1 MKKSLSISALVVIF
15 VAQFVGILGILYL
28 KYCMDVQASLYDSM
42 TNQIFEEE
50 RDVEEI
56 RSLLYKYEY
65 NMVAILNASIPDK
78 EENSTALSTT
88 ELKIRNQLI
97 KHSEIMK
104 NMERGSRKE
113 LLFRSVNDG
122 VLNYLNYNAV
132 LLSMRDS
139 ENPEA
144 ITQFVKVFIIPLMT
158 RLNFSID
165 KLSEMSKIYIE
176 QSKSDM
182 DSYLKSTKLFSIIG
196 FVVLVF
202 SLVISTIYTYK
213 VLKELEE
220 KNKFF
225 QSKSEANEMRI
236 LEIQN
241 KTIMGIA
248 DLVESRSG
256 ETGQHVK
263 RTSHLVNMILM
274 QAKKKGKWTEILTDE
289 YIDYVTRAA
298 PMHDLGK
305 IVIPDAIL
313 NKPGKFTPEE
323 FEIMKT
329 HASAGGKIVY
339 DIIGG
344 VAEKK
349 YVDIA
354 SDIASYHHEKW
365 NGKGYPNGMA
375 GEEIPLCARIM
386 AVADVFD
393 ALVSE
398 RCYKKP
404 MSYDDAFAL
413 IERESGEHFD
423 PDVVELFMEL
433 KDEIY
438 AEK

>member
-15 VAQFVGILGILYL
+15 VAQLVGILGILYL

-65 NMVAILNASIPDK
+65 NMVAILNSSILNK

-104 NMERGSRKE
+104 NMERGSGKE
-113 LLFRSVNDG
+113 RLFRSVNDG

-139 ENPEA
+139 ENPES
-144 ITQFVKVFIIPLMT
+144 ITQFIKVFIIPLVT

-344 VAEKK
+344 VAEKN

-365 NGKGYPNGMA
+365 NGKGYPNGKA

-423 PDVVELFMEL
+423 PDVVELFMGL

-438 AEK
+438 AER

>member
-15 VAQFVGILGILYL
+15 VAQLVGILGILYL

-65 NMVAILNASIPDK
+65 NMVAILNASILNK

-104 NMERGSRKE
+104 NMERGSGKE
-113 LLFRSVNDG
+113 RLFRSVNDG

-344 VAEKK
+344 VAEKN

-365 NGKGYPNGMA
+365 NGKGYPNGKA

-423 PDVVELFMEL
+423 PDVVELFMGL

-438 AEK
+438 AER

>member
-15 VAQFVGILGILYL
+15 VAQLVGILGILYL

-104 NMERGSRKE
+104 NMERGSGKE
-113 LLFRSVNDG
+113 RLFRSVNDG

-344 VAEKK
+344 VAEKN

-365 NGKGYPNGMA
+365 NGKGYPNGKA

-438 AEK
+438 AER

>member
-15 VAQFVGILGILYL
+15 VAQLVGILGILYL

-65 NMVAILNASIPDK
+65 NMVAILNASIPNK

-104 NMERGSRKE
+104 NMERGSGKE
-113 LLFRSVNDG
+113 RLFRSVNDG

-344 VAEKK
+344 VAEKN

-365 NGKGYPNGMA
+365 NGKGYPNGKA

-438 AEK
+438 AER

>member
-1 MKKSLSISALVVIF
+1 MKKSLSVSALIVIF
-15 VAQFVGILGILYL
+15 IAQLVGILGILYL

-65 NMVAILNASIPDK
+65 NMVAIMNSSVLNKDDNAA
-78 EENSTALSTT
+78 ALSKT

-97 KHSEIMK
+97 KHAEIMK
-104 NMERGSRKE
+104 NMERGSGKE
-113 LLFRSVNDG
+113 RLFRSVNDG

-132 LLSMRDS
+132 LLSMKDV
-139 ENPEA
+139 ENPES
-144 ITQFVKVFIIPLMT
+144 ITQFIKVFIIPLVT

-165 KLSEMSKIYIE
+165 KLSEMSNVYIE
-176 QSKSDM
+176 QSKSEM
-182 DSYLKSTKLFSIIG
+182 NSYLNSTKLFSIIG
-196 FVVLVF
+196 FGVIIF
-202 SLVISTIYTYK
+202 SIIISIIYTHK

-263 RTSHLVNMILM
+263 RTSHLVNMILL
-274 QAKKKGKWTEILTDE
+274 QAKKKGKWSEILTDE

-344 VAEKK
+344 VADKA

-365 NGKGYPNGMA
+365 NGKGYPNGKM
-375 GEEIPLCARIM
+375 GKEIPLCARIM

-393 ALVSE
+393 ALIAE

-404 MSYDDAFAL
+404 MSYEDAFAL

-433 KDEIY
+433 KDKIY
-438 AEK
+438 AER

>member
-15 VAQFVGILGILYL
+15 VAQLVGILGILYL

-104 NMERGSRKE
+104 NMERGSGKE
-113 LLFRSVNDG
+113 RLFRSVNDG

-196 FVVLVF
+196 FAVLVF

-289 YIDYVTRAA
+289 YIDYVTMAA

>member
-15 VAQFVGILGILYL
+15 GAQLVGILGILYL
-28 KYCMDVQASLYDSM
+28 KYCMDVQASLYNSM
-42 TNQIFEEE
+42 TNQIFEDE

-65 NMVAILNASIPDK
+65 NMVAILNASIPNE

-104 NMERGSRKE
+104 NMERGSGKE
-113 LLFRSVNDG
+113 RLFRSVNDG

-344 VAEKK
+344 VAEKN

-365 NGKGYPNGMA
+365 NGKGYPNGKA

-423 PDVVELFMEL
+423 PDVVELFMGL

-438 AEK
+438 AER

>member
-15 VAQFVGILGILYL
+15 IAQLVGILGILYL

-65 NMVAILNASIPDK
+65 NMVAILNASILNK

-104 NMERGSRKE
+104 NMERGSGKE
-113 LLFRSVNDG
+113 RLFRSVNDG

-344 VAEKK
+344 VAEKN

-365 NGKGYPNGMA
+365 NGKGYPNGKA

-423 PDVVELFMEL
+423 PDVVELFMGL

-438 AEK
+438 AER

>member
-28 KYCMDVQASLYDSM
+28 RHCVDVQAGLYNSM
-42 TNQIFEEE
+42 INQVFVENA
-50 RDVEEI
+50 DVEEI

-65 NMVAILNASIPDK
+65 NMASFMISSKITQEERLK
-78 EENSTALSTT
+78 ELDNV
-88 ELKIRNQLI
+88 ELGIRQQLI
-97 KHSEIMK
+97 THGAITKK
-104 NMERGSRKE
+104 MERDSEKE
-113 LLFRSVNDG
+113 RLFRSVNDD
-122 VLNYLNYNAV
+122 VLNYLNYNRV
-132 LLSMRDS
+132 LLTMKDVESTES
-139 ENPEA
+139 
-144 ITQFVKVFIIPLMT
+144 ISQFMNTFVFPLMS
-158 RLNFSID
+158 RVNLSIST
-165 KLSEMSKIYIE
+165 LSEMSKVYIG
-176 QSKSDM
+176 QSKAQM
-182 DSYLKSTKLFSIIG
+182 DSHLKSTKYFSIIG
-196 FVVLVF
+196 FIVLIF
-202 SLVISTIYTYK
+202 SLVNSTIYTHK

-263 RTSHLVNMILM
+263 RTSHLVNMILR
-274 QAKKKGKWTEILTDE
+274 QAKKKGKWSEILTEE

-344 VAEKK
+344 VADKK

-354 SDIASYHHEKW
+354 SDIAKYHHEKW
-365 NGKGYPNGMA
+365 NGSGYPNGKS
-375 GEEIPLCARIM
+375 GKEIPLCARIM

-404 MSYDDAFAL
+404 MSYKDAFAL

-423 PDVVELFMEL
+423 PAVVELFLEL

>member
-15 VAQFVGILGILYL
+15 VAQLVGILGILYL

-104 NMERGSRKE
+104 NMERGSGKE
-113 LLFRSVNDG
+113 RLFRSVNDG

-344 VAEKK
+344 VAEKN

-433 KDEIY
+433 KEEIY

>member
-15 VAQFVGILGILYL
+15 VAQLVGILGILYL

-65 NMVAILNASIPDK
+65 NMVAILNASIPNE

-104 NMERGSRKE
+104 NMERGSGKE
-113 LLFRSVNDG
+113 RLFRSVNDG

-344 VAEKK
+344 VAEKN

-365 NGKGYPNGMA
+365 NGKGYPNGKA
-375 GEEIPLCARIM
+375 DEEIPLCARIM

-423 PDVVELFMEL
+423 PDVVELFMGL

-438 AEK
+438 AER

>member
-1 MKKSLSISALVVIF
+1 RQQLITHGEITMK
-15 VAQFVGILGILYL
+15 
-28 KYCMDVQASLYDSM
+28 M
-42 TNQIFEEE
+42 E
-50 RDVEEI
+50 RDSE
-56 RSLLYKYEY
+56 
-65 NMVAILNASIPDK
+65 K
-78 EENSTALSTT
+78 E
-88 ELKIRNQLI
+88 R
-97 KHSEIMK
+97 
-104 NMERGSRKE
+104 
-113 LLFRSVNDG
+113 LFRSVNDD
-122 VLNYLNYNAV
+122 VLNYLNYNRV
-132 LLSMRDS
+132 LLTMKDVESTES
-139 ENPEA
+139 
-144 ITQFVKVFIIPLMT
+144 ISQFMNTFVFPLMS
-158 RLNFSID
+158 RVNLSIST
-165 KLSEMSKIYIE
+165 LSEMSKVYIG
-176 QSKSDM
+176 QSKAQM
-182 DSYLKSTKLFSIIG
+182 DSHLKSTKYFSIIG
-196 FVVLVF
+196 FIVLIF
-202 SLVISTIYTYK
+202 SLVNSTIYTHK

-236 LEIQN
+236 FEIQN

-263 RTSHLVNMILM
+263 RTSHLVNMILK
-274 QAKKKGKWTEILTDE
+274 QAKKKGKWREILTEE
-289 YIDYVTRAA
+289 YIDNVTRAA

-344 VAEKK
+344 VADKK

-354 SDIASYHHEKW
+354 SDIAKYHHEKW
-365 NGKGYPNGMA
+365 NGSGYPNGKS
-375 GEEIPLCARIM
+375 GKEIPLCARIM

-404 MSYDDAFAL
+404 MSYKDAFAL

-423 PDVVELFMEL
+423 PAVVELFLEL